1 MEEKNANFS
10 CSFSGYM
17 LKCKENSPLW
27 DEKKESRFAIMIHLP
42 LYCSTGAIIGRLN
55 QYDYRHILRVMPDLC
70 REIPLDGLELMMLP
84 AYLDKLPKMAED
96 FSAAGLRFPVIHADK
111 EVGTLL
117 SSGAVRKDRELCGQA
132 MKLWETNCAMG
143 ERIGAEQIVLHLW
156 GGTDS
161 DGAFAVNLS
170 YLPALRDTAQKCG
183 LELLIENVPCTTA
196 DPAANLAAIHA
207 AFPEQRF
214 VFDTRFAA
222 FHGQSECLFCLPW
235 LLEGCLAHIHVSD
248 LRDGAPR
255 DFSRLRP
262 ILHPGE
268 GRIDFPDLFARLHAA
283 GYRGSVTLESP
294 VLGEDGIDTP
304 KLAASL
310 RGLRTLLN
318 PS

>member
-1 MEEKNANFS
+1 MK
-10 CSFSGYM
+10 
-17 LKCKENSPLW
+17 KESVRIGR
-27 DEKKESRFAIMIHLP
+27 KKESRCYIMTHLP
-42 LYCSTGAIIGRLN
+42 LYCSTGAIIGRVN
-55 QYDYRHILRVMPDLC
+55 QYDYRHILRVMPHLC
-70 REIPLDGLELMMLP
+70 REIPLDGIELMMLP
-84 AYLDKLPKMAED
+84 AYLDKLPRMARE
-96 FSAAGLRFPVIHADK
+96 FAAVGLRFPVIHADK

-117 SSGAVRKDRELCGQA
+117 SSGAVRGDADLCGQA
-132 MKLWETNCAMG
+132 LRLWEKNCAMG
-143 ERIGAEQIVLHLW
+143 EQIGAIQIVLHLW

-161 DGAFAVNLS
+161 DGAFLVNLS
-170 YLPALRDTAQKCG
+170 YLPTLREIAQKCG

-222 FHGQSECLFCLPW
+222 FHGQSESLFTLPW
-235 LLEGCLAHIHVSD
+235 LLGGCLAHLHVSD

-268 GRIDFPDLFARLHAA
+268 GRIDFDAVFARLHAA

-294 VLGEDGIDTP
+294 VMGPEGIDTP

-310 RGLRTLLN
+310 RYLYPLLN
-318 PS
+318 PT

>member
-1 MEEKNANFS
+1 MI
-10 CSFSGYM
+10 
-17 LKCKENSPLW
+17 KCKEIPPYRT
-27 DEKKESRFAIMIHLP
+27 KKESRFYIMTHLP

-55 QYDYRHILRVMPDLC
+55 QYDYRHILHVMPHLC

-84 AYLDKLPKMAED
+84 AYLDKLPRMAED
-96 FSAAGLRFPVIHADK
+96 FAAVGLPFPVIHADK

-117 SSGAVRKDRELCGQA
+117 SSGAVRGDAGLCDQA
-132 MKLWETNCAMG
+132 LALWEKNCAMG
-143 ERIGAEQIVLHLW
+143 AQIGAAQIVLHLW

-170 YLPALRDTAQKCG
+170 YLPALRETAKTHG

-222 FHGQSECLFCLPW
+222 FHGQSESLFSLPW
-235 LLEGCLAHIHVSD
+235 LLGGCLAHIHVSD
-248 LRDGAPR
+248 LREGAPR

-268 GRIDFPDLFARLHAA
+268 GRIDFSALFARLHAA
-283 GYRGSVTLESP
+283 GYRGTVTLESP

-310 RGLRTLLN
+310 RRLHAIMN
-318 PS
+318 PA